1 MAQTLLKGF
10 LVKKVTALA
19 DIETI
24 LYEMRNIVESAPL
37 PHMRI
42 WCAGKWKGSLT
53 KLQQTSSRDRQK
65 HQSLMWQQAKSAGE

>member
-24 LYEMRNIVESAPL
+24 LYEMRNIVEKRASAAYADFGAL
-37 PHMRI
+37 
-42 WCAGKWKGSLT
+42 ASGK
-53 KLQQTSSRDRQK
+53 DR
-65 HQSLMWQQAKSAGE
+65 